1 MAGIKRISLTG
12 CWGASLRILKTCAT
26 FPLARRCILKL
37 GMAHRVA
44 KLIILEQWERE
55 RKNYWNVQIKYLS
68 VLCLKLWIM
77 RENVA
82 QSTSKSVSPF
92 VIAICDMMFWISTLL
107 LFLLFTLNILQVSR
121 LEKLLTK
128 KKQAGLPAALS
139 KVKVVSFEWIPFS
152 QQNA

>member
-1 MAGIKRISLTG
+1 MLRSITEDFEDLRHFPPGPQVHPETRHGTPCGQANYTGAVRKRKKEL
-12 CWGASLRILKTCAT
+12 LKCS
-26 FPLARRCILKL
+26 
-37 GMAHRVA
+37 
-44 KLIILEQWERE
+44 
-55 RKNYWNVQIKYLS
+55 IKYLS